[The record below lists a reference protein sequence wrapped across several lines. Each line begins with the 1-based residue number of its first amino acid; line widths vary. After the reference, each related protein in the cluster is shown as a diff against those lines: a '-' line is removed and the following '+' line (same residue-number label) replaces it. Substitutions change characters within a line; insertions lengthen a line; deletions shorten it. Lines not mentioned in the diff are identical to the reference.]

1 MDWIH
6 EFGSQHP
13 YRQNRRRREKL
24 SINLSKNPNCPSF
37 ILWGPKF
44 QLWLKTPGEHE
55 EVKLI

>member
-1 MDWIH
+1 MNLEVSIH
-6 EFGSQHP
+6 TDRTEEGGK
-13 YRQNRRRREKL
+13 KL

-55 EVKLI
+55 EVKLM